1 MGINYNPRTVT
12 DGLVLCLD
20 AGNTKSYP
28 GSGTTW
34 TDLSGRGNNGT
45 LVNGPTYSSTNNGS
59 IVFDGTNDYVSIPNV
74 ATSKNCSICFWFKH
88 ISPSNWSDILTF
100 QTGVDGTA
108 SRVEKS
114 GTSAVD
120 YYWFNGGFVSNTIIF
135 THNGTNFDY
144 ISLVFDANN
153 ATCYKN
159 GLQTSQTVSSNF
171 GSAST
176 IYLGTRL
183 LNNYWNG
190 NIAQVSIYN
199 RALTATEVQQN
210 FNALRGRYGI

>member
-1 MGINYNPRTVT
+1 
-12 DGLVLCLD
+12 LVLDLD
-20 AGNTKSYP
+20 AGMNASYN

-34 TDLSGRGNNGT
+34 TDLSGIGNNGT
-45 LVNGPTYSSTNNGS
+45 LVNTPTYSTANGGYFTFNGS
-59 IVFDGTNDYVSIPNV
+59 NNYVSIPNV

-88 ISPSNWSDILTF
+88 GTPANWSDILTF

-108 SRVEKS
+108 SRIEKS

-120 YYWFNGGFVSNTIIF
+120 YYWFNGGFVSGTIIF

-144 ISLVFDANN
+144 ISLIFDATN

-159 GLQTSQTVSSNF
+159 GSQTSQTLSSDF

-190 NIAQVSIYN
+190 NIAQVQMYN
-199 RALTATEVQQN
+199 RALSATEISQN
-210 FNALRGRYGI
+210 YNALKHRFGL